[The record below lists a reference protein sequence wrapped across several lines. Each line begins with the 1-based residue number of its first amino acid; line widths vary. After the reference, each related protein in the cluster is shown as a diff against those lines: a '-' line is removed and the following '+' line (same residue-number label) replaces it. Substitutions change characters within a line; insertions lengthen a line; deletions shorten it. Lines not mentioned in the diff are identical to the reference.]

1 MSDTMH
7 REFYH
12 ADFTTLTKN
21 SHMTNVTLSYEGCQL
36 ATGRMTHVRH

>member
-1 MSDTMH
+1 MSDTAY

-21 SHMTNVTLSYEGCQL
+21 SHMTNVTLSGEDCQL
-36 ATGRMTHVRH
+36 TQSG